1 MWYTRKGIKGSNPFI
16 SARNNQNPDKI
27 CRGFVFR
34 RTSATFLP
42 QGYHYVQRSYQIIE
56 YLHCLHTMGKTG
68 MSKKEKAA
76 YNQAFGSW
84 L

>member
-1 MWYTRKGIKGSNPFI
+1 MWRKWESDNPFI
-16 SARNNQNPDKI
+16 SARNNQNPDEI

-34 RTSATFLP
+34 RIPATFLP
-42 QGYHYVQRSYQIIE
+42 QGYQYVQRSYQIIE
-56 YLHCLHTMGKTG
+56 YPHHLHTTAKTG

-76 YNQAFGSW
+76 YNPALGSK